1 MERTL
6 KCIRCGKEYP
16 IDEIRYT
23 CDCGGLLE
31 VKIQDLPGP
40 EILKTWDSR
49 LGSKKAVDQSGVWRY
64 REFVFDARNPVTYPE
79 GRTNLYHLP
88 SNIAGMEELYAK
100 HEGENP
106 TGSFKDRGMTVGIS
120 FAKELGLKAVACA
133 STGNTSASMAA
144 YAARAGLKAIVFLPR
159 GKVAAGKLAQALA
172 YGATIFQINGDF
184 DDAMRIVIKI
194 SQEMGIY
201 LLNSMNPIRL
211 EGQKT
216 IVIDILSQLNWEP
229 PDWIVLPGGN
239 LGNTSAFGKALKELK
254 EAGIINKIP
263 RLATIQ
269 ADGAAPFY
277 KSFIDNF
284 KKFTPLKAETVATA
298 IRIGNPVNF
307 EKAKASIV
315 FTNGVVES
323 VSDVEILEAKA
334 DLDAAGIG
342 CEPASAASLAGL
354 RKLLK
359 RGIISPDQKVVLIL
373 TGNLLKDPEIVKK
386 MHTGEIESFRE
397 KFKNQIINVDPNL
410 DDIKEKLEQI
420 LERQP

>member
-1 MERTL
+1 MKRTL
-6 KCIRCGKEYP
+6 KCIKCGKEYS
-16 IDEIRYT
+16 INEIRYK

-31 VKIQDLPGP
+31 VKIEGLPGR
-40 EILKTWDSR
+40 EILEVWDSR
-49 LGSKKAVDQSGVWRY
+49 LRSKKAIDQSGVWRY
-64 REFVFDARNPVTYPE
+64 REFAFDIKYPITYPE

-88 SNIAGMEELYAK
+88 FELAGINELYAK

-120 FAKELGLKAVACA
+120 FAKELGFKAVACA

-144 YAARAGLKAIVFLPR
+144 YAAKAGLKAIVFLPR
-159 GKVAAGKLAQALA
+159 GKVATGKLAQALA
-172 YGATIFQINGDF
+172 YGATIFQVNGDF
-184 DDAMRIVIKI
+184 DDTMRIVIEV
-194 SQEMGIY
+194 SNETGVY

-216 IVIDILSQLNWEP
+216 IVIDILSQLDWEP
-229 PDWIVLPGGN
+229 PDWIILPGGN
-239 LGNTSAFGKALKELK
+239 LGNTSAFGKVLRELK
-254 EAGIINKIP
+254 TTQIIKKIP

-269 ADGAAPFY
+269 AEGAAPFY
-277 KSFIDNF
+277 KSFKENF
-284 KKFTPLKAETVATA
+284 KYFESLKAETVATA

-307 EKAKASIV
+307 EKAKESII
-315 FTNGVVES
+315 FTNGVVEI
-323 VSDVEILEAKA
+323 VTDLEILEAKA

-359 RGIISPDQKVVLIL
+359 KGIISSNQKVVLLL

-386 MHTGEIESFRE
+386 MHTGEIESFDRR
-397 KFKNQIINVDPNL
+397 FKHQIINVNPNL
-410 DDIKEKLEQI
+410 DDIKQKLEQI
-420 LERQP
+420 LE

>member
-1 MERTL
+1 MTRTL
-6 KCIRCGKEYP
+6 KCIKCGKEYP
-16 IDEIRYT
+16 IDEIRYK
-23 CDCGGLLE
+23 CECGGLLE
-31 VKIQDLPGP
+31 VKIDELPGP
-40 EILKTWDSR
+40 EIVEVWDSR
-49 LGSKKAVDQSGVWRY
+49 LSSKNNIDQSGVWRY

-79 GRTNLYHLP
+79 GRTNLYQLP
-88 SNIAGMEELYAK
+88 PAIADMEKLYAK

-120 FAKELGLKAVACA
+120 FAKELGFKSVACA
-133 STGNTSASMAA
+133 STGNTSASLAA
-144 YAARAGLKAIVFLPR
+144 YAARAGLKAIVFLPQ
-159 GKVAAGKLAQALA
+159 GKVATGKLAQALA

-194 SQEMGIY
+194 SQDMGIY

-216 IVIDILSQLNWEP
+216 IIIDILSQLNWES

-239 LGNTSAFGKALKELK
+239 LGNTSAFGKALRELK
-254 EAGIINKIP
+254 EARIINKIP

-277 KSFIDNF
+277 ESFMENF
-284 KKFTPLKAETVATA
+284 KKFAPLKAETVATA

-307 EKAKASIV
+307 EKARDSII
-315 FTNGVVES
+315 FTDGVVES
-323 VSDVEILEAKA
+323 VSDLEILEAKA

-359 RGIISPDQKVVLIL
+359 KGIISRDQKVVLVL
-373 TGNLLKDPEIVKK
+373 TGNLLKDPEIVEKI
-386 MHTGEIESFRE
+386 HTGKIESFKE
-397 KFKNQIINVDPNL
+397 KFKNQIINVDPDL
-410 DDIKEKLEQI
+410 SDIKKKLEQI
-420 LERQP
+420 LER